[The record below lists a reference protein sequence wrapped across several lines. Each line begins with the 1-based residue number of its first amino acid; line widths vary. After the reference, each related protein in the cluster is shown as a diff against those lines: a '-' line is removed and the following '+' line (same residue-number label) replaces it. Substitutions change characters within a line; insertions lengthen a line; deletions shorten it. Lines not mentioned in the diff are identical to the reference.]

1 MPMTG
6 PFDLSGRVA
15 LVTGGNSGIGLGM
28 ARAMASAG
36 AAVAIWGTNE
46 EKNAKAE
53 AELRELGAEAV
64 AIRCDVGDEGQV
76 VSAFAETLA
85 ALGKVDACFA
95 NAGTAGFAPSF
106 MDMSLQEW
114 QRVMRINLEG
124 AFMTLREAARHMVSR
139 GEGGSLVATSSLAA
153 VEGQAKGQHY
163 AATKGG
169 LISMMKA
176 IAVELARYDIRAN
189 TILPGW
195 IETPMASPALHWE
208 KFRDKVLPRVPARRW
223 GAPDDFGGIAVY
235 LAGPASAYHTGD
247 TFMIDGGYSIF

>member
-1 MPMTG
+1 MSN
-6 PFDLSGRVA
+6 PFDLSGKVA

-28 ARAMASAG
+28 ARALASAG
-36 AAVAIWGTNE
+36 ADVAIWGTNE

-53 AELRELGAEAV
+53 VELKALGTNVVAV
-64 AIRCDVGDEGQV
+64 RCDVGDEEQV
-76 VSAFAETLA
+76 VSAFADTLA

-106 MDMSLQEW
+106 MDMALEEW
-114 QRVMRINLEG
+114 RRVMRINLEG
-124 AFMTLREAARHMVSR
+124 AFLTLREASRHMVKR

-169 LISMMKA
+169 IISMMKA
-176 IAVELARYDIRAN
+176 IAVELARNEIRAN

-195 IETPMASPALHWE
+195 IETPMASPALNWDR
-208 KFRDKVLPRVPARRW
+208 FRDKVLPRVPARRW
-223 GAPDDFGGIAVY
+223 GVPDDFGGIAVY
-235 LAGPASAYHTGD
+235 LASSASAYHTGD